1 MIAATFAAFR
11 LPGYAALW
19 LSGAA
24 AAFARSITLVAIG
37 WTALLVSDSVL
48 AVGATFAARFVPM
61 LIFGIPLGALV
72 DRFDRRTTLV
82 AVNLIAVGPLLAAA
96 VLGGN
101 DLLGLPALIALS
113 VVLGTIDMV
122 QGTAAHSYAFDL
134 AGADGATNAI
144 ALGTLGEQL
153 LVSVGSIVGG
163 LALERLGIV
172 TTFEVAAAASALA
185 TVTLVLLSSRAGH
198 PAHAPR
204 QVPDFRRSLTL
215 VARNRVVGLI
225 ALIVILGEVLGFSSM
240 TLYPVFARDVLHTD
254 AAGLGAL
261 SAARS
266 IGAVAGL
273 LLLAN
278 LGLGGRGGVLLVIAT
293 LAFGLSL
300 VAFSLSSV
308 MVISLAIL
316 VVVGAL
322 AASLDT
328 LGQSLIQRGV
338 ESHER
343 GSAMGVWY
351 FAIGFGPIGHLAIGA
366 AAFAIGAPLALA
378 VSGTTLALA
387 ALSLSSVRAIRR
399 LA

>member
-19 LSGAA
+19 ISAAA
-24 AAFARSITLVAIG
+24 AAFARSIMLIAIG

-48 AVGATFAARFVPM
+48 AVGVTFAARFVPS
-61 LIFGIPLGALV
+61 LVLGIPIGAIV
-72 DRFDRRTTLV
+72 DRFDRRGTLV
-82 AVNLIAVGPLLAAA
+82 ALNLIAVAPLLAAA
-96 VLGGN
+96 AVAGGG
-101 DLLGLPALIALS
+101 LLGLPALIALS
-113 VVLGTIDMV
+113 VILGTIDTV

-134 AGADGATNAI
+134 AGVDGATNAI

-163 LALERLGIV
+163 LALERFGVV
-172 TTFEVAAAASALA
+172 TTFELAAAASAIA
-185 TVTLVLLSSRAGH
+185 AVTLVLLGRRAGH
-198 PAHAPR
+198 PEHARR

-273 LLLAN
+273 LLLAG
-278 LGLGGRGGVLLVIAT
+278 LGFGGRGGVLLLIAT

-300 VAFSLSSV
+300 VA
-308 MVISLAIL
+308 
-316 VVVGAL
+316 
-322 AASLDT
+322 
-328 LGQSLIQRGV
+328 
-338 ESHER
+338 
-343 GSAMGVWY
+343 
-351 FAIGFGPIGHLAIGA
+351 
-366 AAFAIGAPLALA
+366 
-378 VSGTTLALA
+378 
-387 ALSLSSVRAIRR
+387 
-399 LA
+399 